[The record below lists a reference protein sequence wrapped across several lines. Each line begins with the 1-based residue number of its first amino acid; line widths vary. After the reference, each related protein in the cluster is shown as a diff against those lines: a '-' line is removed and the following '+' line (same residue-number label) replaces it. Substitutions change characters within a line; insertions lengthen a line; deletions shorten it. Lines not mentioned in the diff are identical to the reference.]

1 MAQRLERAE
10 PRVGAVG
17 VGKRQRGLAR
27 AVRPDHADDAAR
39 RKAEAQVLEQQL
51 VAIGL
56 AEVLRLDHRPA
67 KPLGHLYEDLC
78 AAGATVVLPVDQ
90 LVERLDRSEERR
102 VGKECVR
109 TCRSRWWPEP

>member
-1 MAQRLERAE
+1 MRISDWSSDVCSSDLDADFAAVRLFRPGDKLE
-10 PRVGAVG
+10 
-17 VGKRQRGLAR
+17 QRGLAR

-67 KPLGHLYEDLC
+67 KPLGHLDEDLC
-78 AAGATVVLPVDQ
+78 AAGATVVLPV
-90 LVERLDRSEERR
+90 RSAGRR
-102 VGKECVR
+102 GGKEGGG
-109 TCRSRWWPEP
+109 TC